1 MGIQHPN
8 IFILSFIALITAPQ
22 AGILAFQLF
31 TFQNQI
37 GHHHVSWRLSK
48 FQHQAT
54 KIDQAQAGEDGYSIL
69 RQPLTWDA
77 ESDPVFETPKSLDE
91 NQDNLKKLNED
102 WFNHNRIVG
111 SYTTGLSKTLLDTE
125 NDIKKKKQPVKQTDE
140 SPTTSDEFQQ
150 ELDLYQRTMDTLDY
164 PSVLHALQSVCDT
177 TPAKQIIDDAI
188 HRRTKK
194 VSKKHKPTDV
204 LYMGLTADNVEGI
217 HSRYQAVK
225 EMQYALSGQAEIP
238 KQKDQKARKVSPP
251 PMSSTFDIVGMMDDI
266 DKGGVLD
273 GPAVLEM
280 SVILSA
286 ALKLRHWLTDLE
298 MVGSNN
304 SKDDSSV
311 SGSRNKI
318 SFQVLPAF
326 GESIFIDHDMLDLLE
341 NAFDEDGRLS
351 GTTFPG
357 IGRLRAKVRTLK
369 SDIMSTLDSFL
380 SAPSIKNKLSLE
392 SGGALYSEVNG
403 RIVIPINEK
412 FKSSVGIVHDMSR
425 SAKTAY
431 VEPSEIVGPTNDM
444 NQAMVELRQEE
455 NRVWRML
462 TQTIIENREDIE
474 RSVAVAAQIDLILAR
489 IRLGDRIAGVVPEVG
504 NEGIISLKRAK
515 HPVLLLR
522 ELPNVVGS
530 DIDIGAQTN
539 QGLVLTGPNSGGKTI
554 ILKLLGLF
562 SLMAKDGIPVP
573 AMPDGARVD
582 FFDPVLADIGDLQ
595 SVDEDLSTFSG
606 HMLVCREVLKYSGK
620 NALVLMDELGSGTDP
635 NQGVA
640 IAQAILEAILDTGSR
655 VAITTH
661 YLQLKRL
668 AAMDNRF
675 SVGAMEFVNGRPT
688 YKLLPGVVGESFA
701 LSVAERLKL
710 PRHVIERAE
719 ELMDSETKQ
728 MGDLIR
734 KIDQQA
740 EELQQKL
747 QEVEELEAS
756 MRKQKEKLERDQV
769 VARRLEAKKFADK
782 LEEKEKILE
791 DILQKLKSDPSKKL
805 IAKSWD
811 EIKYVKRDAINEAE
825 NIPSVL
831 RRKEMESKSAAKQ
844 FSEMVPLGELRE
856 LPDIKPGD
864 LLLICKKG
872 SMSGKEA
879 KVINISGK
887 RIDVSVNGIQMTM
900 KINEMALPPS
910 SYMPKSN
917 DANNGPKMSKMARK
931 ALAEAENSDIA
942 ISIGDANGNSEGPTM
957 RLKSNTVDCLGC
969 SFEEARRKCENKFSS
984 VMMSKRPVVYILHG
998 HGPQG
1003 VLKKKIRDWL
1013 SRDKQWVKKF
1023 SSADQDDGGDA
1034 FTKVELKSM
1043 LS

>member
-1 MGIQHPN
+1 MRIPPQNHL
-8 IFILSFIALITAPQ
+8 IFTSTTIVIAFLRTGTLGFP
-22 AGILAFQLF
+22 LVAFQ
-31 TFQNQI
+31 NKI
-37 GHHHVSWRLSK
+37 DHHVRRLSK
-48 FQHQAT
+48 FQPRAT
-54 KIDQAQAGEDGYSIL
+54 KVEQAQAGEDGYSLL
-69 RQPLTWDA
+69 RQPLTWDKD
-77 ESDPVFETPKSLDE
+77 SDPVFETPKSLDE
-91 NQDNLKKLNED
+91 NQNSLKKLNED
-102 WFNHNRIVG
+102 WFRQNRIAG
-111 SYTTGLSKTLLDTE
+111 SYTGLTTTSQDDVSNTE
-125 NDIKKKKQPVKQTDE
+125 NQKKIPKRTNDVVNVT
-140 SPTTSDEFQQ
+140 DEFQQ

-164 PSVLHALQSVCDT
+164 PSVLHALQSECDT
-177 TPAKQIIDDAI
+177 MPAKRIIDDAI

-194 VSKKHKPTDV
+194 ISKKHKPTDV
-204 LYMGLTADNVEGI
+204 LYMGLTAHNVEGI

-238 KQKDQKARKVSPP
+238 KQKDQKVRKVTPP
-251 PMSSTFDIVGMMDDI
+251 PMSSTFDIVSMMNDI

-286 ALKLRHWLTDLE
+286 ALKLRHWLTDLA
-298 MVGSNN
+298 MVSSEGS
-304 SKDDSSV
+304 SQ
-311 SGSRNKI
+311 NKI
-318 SFQVLPAF
+318 PFQVLPAF
-326 GESIFIDHDMLDLLE
+326 GESIFIDPDMLDLLE

-369 SDIMSTLDSFL
+369 SDIMSTLDSLL

-412 FKSSVGIVHDMSR
+412 FRNSVGIVHDMSR

-474 RSVAVAAQIDLILAR
+474 RSVAVVAQIDLILAR
-489 IRLGDRIAGVVPEVG
+489 IRVGDRIAGVVPEVG
-504 NEGIISLKRAK
+504 DEGIISLKCAK

-530 DIDIGAQTN
+530 DIDIGAGSN

-573 AMPDGARVD
+573 ALPNGARVD

-606 HMLVCREVLKYSGK
+606 HMLVCREVLKHSGK

-661 YLQLKRL
+661 YLQLKQL
-668 AAMDNRF
+668 AALDNRF
-675 SVGAMEFVNGRPT
+675 SVGAMEFIKGRPT

-701 LSVAERLKL
+701 LSVAERLRL

-734 KIDQQA
+734 KIDEQA
-740 EELQQKL
+740 EELQKKLQDVQKL
-747 QEVEELEAS
+747 ETSL
-756 MRKQKEKLERDQV
+756 RKRKEKIERDQV
-769 VARRLEAKKFADK
+769 VARRLEAKKFVDK

-811 EIKYVKRDAINEAE
+811 EIKYIKRDALNEAE
-825 NIPSVL
+825 NIPSIL
-831 RRKEMESKSAAKQ
+831 RRKQMESNSAAKQ
-844 FSEMVPLGELRE
+844 YSEMVPLGELRE
-856 LPDIKPGD
+856 LPDIKAGD

-872 SMSGKEA
+872 SMRGKEA
-879 KVINISGK
+879 KVVNISGK
-887 RIDVSVNGIQMTM
+887 RIDVSVNGMQMTM
-900 KINEMALPPS
+900 KINELALPPS
-910 SYMPKSN
+910 SYEPKIN
-917 DANNGPKMSKMARK
+917 DANEGPRISKMARK

-942 ISIGDANGNSEGPTM
+942 SFGETTGNSEGPTM

-969 SFEEARRKCENKFSS
+969 SFEEARRKCEDKFSS

-1023 SSADQDDGGDA
+1023 SSADHDDGGDA
-1034 FTKVELKSM
+1034 FTKVELKST
-1043 LS
+1043 LL

>member
-1 MGIQHPN
+1 MIVTHPKLS
-8 IFILSFIALITAPQ
+8 ILSLTLLSTAVLK
-22 AGILAFQLF
+22 GTLAFQP
-31 TFQNQI
+31 TPIQRKI
-37 GHHHVSWRLSK
+37 DDHVRLSK
-48 FQHQAT
+48 YQHPAT
-54 KIDQAQAGEDGYSIL
+54 KVEQAQAGEDGYSLL
-69 RQPLTWDA
+69 RQPLTWDT
-77 ESDPVFETPKSLDE
+77 ESDPIFETPKSLDE
-91 NQDNLKKLNED
+91 NQDSLKKLNED
-102 WFNHNRIVG
+102 WFSNKNSVIG
-111 SYTTGLSKTLLDTE
+111 SYTGLSRTDSESVRKM
-125 NDIKKKKQPVKQTDE
+125 KKAPSNKPNE
-140 SPTTSDEFQQ
+140 SYNSTDEFQQ

-164 PSVLHALQSVCDT
+164 PSVLNALKSECDT
-177 TPAKQIIDDAI
+177 MPAKLIIDDAI

-194 VSKKHKPTDV
+194 VAKQHKPTDV
-204 LYMGLTADNVEGI
+204 LYMGLTAHNVEGI
-217 HSRYQAVK
+217 HARYQAVK
-225 EMQYALSGQAEIP
+225 ELQYALSGQAEIP
-238 KQKDQKARKVSPP
+238 KQKDKKARKITPP
-251 PMSSTFDIVGMMDDI
+251 PMGSTFDIASMMNDI

-280 SVILSA
+280 SVMLSA
-286 ALKLRHWLTDLE
+286 ALKLRQWLTDLQ
-298 MVGSNN
+298 MVSSNN
-304 SKDDSSV
+304 GIEYAPERSIQ
-311 SGSRNKI
+311 GQI
-318 SFQVLPAF
+318 QFGVLPAF
-326 GESIFIDHDMLDLLE
+326 GESIFIDPDMLELLE

-369 SDIMSTLDSFL
+369 SDIMTTLDSLL

-412 FKSSVGIVHDMSR
+412 FKNSVGIVHDMSR

-462 TQTIIENREDIE
+462 TQTIIDNREDIE
-474 RSVAVAAQIDLILAR
+474 RSITVVAQIDLILAR
-489 IRLGDRIAGVVPEVG
+489 IRLGDRIAGIVPEVG

-530 DIDIGAQTN
+530 DIDIGAGSN

-573 AMPDGARVD
+573 ALPDGARVD

-606 HMLVCREVLKYSGK
+606 HMLVCREVLKCSGE

-661 YLQLKRL
+661 YLQLKQL
-668 AAMDNRF
+668 AALDNRF
-675 SVGAMEFVNGRPT
+675 SVGAMEFINGRPT

-701 LSVAERLKL
+701 LSVAERLNL

-734 KIDQQA
+734 KMDQQA
-740 EELQQKL
+740 AELQKKL
-747 QEVEELEAS
+747 QEVEEMKNS
-756 MRKQKEKLERDQV
+756 IQKQQEKLERDQV

-782 LEEKEKILE
+782 LEEKERILE

-811 EIKYVKRDAINEAE
+811 EIKYVKRDALNEVE
-825 NIPSVL
+825 NIPSIL
-831 RRKEMESKSAAKQ
+831 RRKEMESKTASRQ

-856 LPDIKPGD
+856 LPDIKAGD

-872 SMSGKEA
+872 SMNGKEA
-879 KVINISGK
+879 AVVNVSGK
-887 RIDVSVNGIQMTM
+887 RIEVSVNGIQMIM
-900 KINEMALPPS
+900 KINELALPPS
-910 SYMPKSN
+910 SYKPKVN
-917 DANNGPKMSKMARK
+917 DGNEGPRMSKMARK
-931 ALAEAENSDIA
+931 ALAEAENSDLA
-942 ISIGDANGNSEGPTM
+942 VSIGDTAGASEGPSM

-969 SFEEARRKCENKFSS
+969 SFEEARRKCEDKFSS

-1003 VLKKKIRDWL
+1003 VLKKKIREWL

-1023 SSADQDDGGDA
+1023 SSAEQEDGGDA
-1034 FTKVELKSM
+1034 FTKVELKST
-1043 LS
+1043 LL